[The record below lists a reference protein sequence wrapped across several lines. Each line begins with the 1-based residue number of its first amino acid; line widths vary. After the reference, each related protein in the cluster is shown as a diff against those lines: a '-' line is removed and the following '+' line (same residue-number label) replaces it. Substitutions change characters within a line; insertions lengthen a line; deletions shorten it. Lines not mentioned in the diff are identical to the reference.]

1 MLTKRDYQDALDSQ
15 CACNLSGIVRTF
27 SEVTRRIW
35 DEVRANGGGTDDVNR
50 HPICRLYAEQIA
62 FLSGASFGDSET
74 YIQADIACREAI
86 AAFDAPAVDVFEEE
100 ELGCPVG

>member
-1 MLTKRDYQDALDSQ
+1 MLTKWDYQQALQSQ
-15 CACNLSGIVRTF
+15 NACNLSGIVRALAD
-27 SEVTRRIW
+27 VTNRIW

-62 FLSGASFGDSET
+62 FLSGASFGDSDT